1 VLSEPTPIRLEPE
14 QRQCPN
20 CNKDLVVQKTRTRTA
35 VTLSGPTP
43 ITIVTRYC
51 PFHPREIYP
60 SVNTITPHKSRYGY
74 DVIAETGRLRFLE
87 NRQVSEIRNNFL
99 NRGITIP
106 ERTIHW
112 LCDRFLHYLMAVHWE
127 SIPVI
132 ARIIKEQGGYVLHV
146 DSSGRR
152 GPMILLLKDGWSGIR
167 ILTAPIQ
174 TEGADYVIPHLENLK
189 VHLDDP
195 VAIVRDISEGLKKA
209 VDRVFPEVYV
219 IICHYHFLRN
229 VALKMFDPLY
239 PRFRNRMN
247 RLGVKKKLRELRR
260 SLMRKENRNE
270 EEIQTLKIIEY
281 ILSFEK
287 EGEGLAYPFSLPA
300 VYFFRRCLES
310 ATETRKSILER
321 AGKLIYSPNLSSL
334 QDILQRTQPPPSVL
348 GRLKAD
354 FNDIEL
360 RWDWFQKV
368 RKALRY
374 RNGPIPLSTQ
384 IRLSDSD
391 LEKGRVRLDHVI
403 ENIRFFDEQE
413 STDPHTKEL
422 RKSLRKVSKMLKD
435 HREELFAPN
444 VSVEVKGKRIVRK
457 LPRTNEPNETDF
469 RMARRHARRI
479 RGNSDVEPQ
488 FQRDGPGLLMAHNLS
503 IREYVRSVYGSLD
516 QMSIRFSSVSQ
527 ENLRGVKPFLAGGER
542 DSGRDNP

>member
-1 VLSEPTPIRLEPE
+1 M
-14 QRQCPN
+14 
-20 CNKDLVVQKTRTRTA
+20 
-35 VTLSGPTP
+35 
-43 ITIVTRYC
+43 VTRHC
-51 PFHPREIYP
+51 PFHPSEVYP
-60 SVNTITPHKSRYGY
+60 SVNAITPQKSKYGY
-74 DVIAETGRLRFLE
+74 DVIAETGRLRFLG

-112 LCDRFLHYLMAVHWE
+112 LCDRFLHYLIAVHWE
-127 SIPVI
+127 SFPTI

-167 ILTAPIQ
+167 LLTAPIQ

-195 VAIVRDISEGLKKA
+195 VAIVRDMSEGLKKA
-209 VDRVFPEVYV
+209 VDKVFPDVYV

-260 SLMRKENRNE
+260 SLVRKENRNE
-270 EEIQTLKIIEY
+270 EELQTLEIIEY
-281 ILSFEK
+281 ILSYEK
-287 EGEGLAYPFSLPA
+287 EGEGLAYPFSLQA
-300 VYFFRRCLES
+300 VNFFRRCLES
-310 ATETRKSILER
+310 ATTTRKSILER
-321 AGKLIYSPNLSSL
+321 AGKLLYSPNLSSL
-334 QDILQRTQPPPSVL
+334 QDILQRTQPPPPVL

-354 FNDIEL
+354 FDDLEL
-360 RWDWFQKV
+360 RWNWFQKV
-368 RKALRY
+368 RKVLRY

-384 IRLSDSD
+384 IRLSDSE

-403 ENIRFFDEQE
+403 EQIRLFDEQGVI
-413 STDPHTKEL
+413 DPHSNEL
-422 RKSLRKVSKMLKD
+422 RKSLRKVSTMLNE
-435 HREELFAPN
+435 HRDELFAPN
-444 VSVEVKGKRIVRK
+444 VSVEVQGKRIVRK
-457 LPRTNEPNETDF
+457 LPRTNEPDETDF

-479 RGNSDVEPQ
+479 RGNSDVELQ
-488 FQRDGPGLLMAHNLS
+488 FQRDGPGLLIAHNLS
-503 IREYVRSVYGSLD
+503 NRKYVRSVYGSLG
-516 QMSIRFSSVSQ
+516 QIAKRFSSVSQ
-527 ENLRGVKPFLAGGER
+527 ESLRMVKPFLAGGER
-542 DSGRDNP
+542 DSVRDNP